1 VKVAICHQVFSY
13 GDAIGNDMAGMYRL
27 LQRLGMEPV
36 IVCDWNSQ
44 NGGFRISAPAA
55 TDWKSFEIIIYH
67 HSLYWELGEELIFHS
82 ACPIVFKHHNITP
95 PRFFEPYSEHY
106 YNVCAQ
112 GREQTKVFAA
122 DKRHVWLSDSHFS
135 KEELVEAGVDADP
148 IRVVPPFNRVGQL
161 LPLRSKADYSSV
173 AIELLFVGRIAP
185 NKGHLHLLRVA
196 CVLMSEFSR
205 PIKARI
211 VGALDPALDD
221 YYDRIV
227 RDIND
232 FGLFG
237 HVEVLP
243 HCGDN
248 ELIELYRRSH
258 LYVCLSEHEGFN
270 VPIIEAQAVGL
281 PVLGAGAGAT
291 GETAGPGQ
299 LFAEV
304 PRSAA
309 ADYFYAS
316 LIEEVFTDRNLRAQ
330 LTLAGE
336 HNVRERF
343 TDEVIENAFI
353 SAIYESI
360 NHS

>member
-1 VKVAICHQVFSY
+1 
-13 GDAIGNDMAGMYRL
+13 MAGMYRL

-44 NGGFRISAPAA
+44 KDGFRISAPAA

-67 HSLYWELGEELIFHS
+67 HSQYWELGEELIHHS

-95 PRFFEPYSEHY
+95 ARFFKPYFEHY

-122 DKRHVWLSDSHFS
+122 DKRHAWLSDSNFS
-135 KEELVEAGVDADP
+135 KQELAEDGLEPDR
-148 IRVVPPFNRVGQL
+148 IRVVPPFNRVSQL
-161 LPLRSKADYSSV
+161 LQLQSKANYNSDI
-173 AIELLFVGRIAP
+173 IELLFVGRTSP

-196 CVLMSEFSR
+196 CVLMSEFGR
-205 PIKARI
+205 PIKLRI
-211 VGALDPALDD
+211 VGALDPALNS
-221 YYDRIV
+221 YYDHIV
-227 RDIND
+227 RHISDL
-232 FGLFG
+232 GLG
-237 HVEVLP
+237 DHAEILP

-270 VPIIEAQAVGL
+270 VPIIEAQALGL
-281 PVLGAGAGAT
+281 PALGAGAGAT

-299 LFAEV
+299 LFSEV
-304 PRSAA
+304 PRSAE

-316 LIEEVFTDRNLRAQ
+316 LIEEVFTDKNLRAQ

-343 TDEVIENAFI
+343 TDEVIENAFV

-360 NHS
+360 SYS

>member
-1 VKVAICHQVFSY
+1 
-13 GDAIGNDMAGMYRL
+13 
-27 LQRLGMEPV
+27 
-36 IVCDWNSQ
+36 
-44 NGGFRISAPAA
+44 
-55 TDWKSFEIIIYH
+55 
-67 HSLYWELGEELIFHS
+67 
-82 ACPIVFKHHNITP
+82 
-95 PRFFEPYSEHY
+95 
-106 YNVCAQ
+106 
-112 GREQTKVFAA
+112 
-122 DKRHVWLSDSHFS
+122 
-135 KEELVEAGVDADP
+135 
-148 IRVVPPFNRVGQL
+148 
-161 LPLRSKADYSSV
+161 
-173 AIELLFVGRIAP
+173 
-185 NKGHLHLLRVA
+185 
-196 CVLMSEFSR
+196 MSEFSR

-211 VGALDPALDD
+211 VGTLDPALND

-232 FGLFG
+232 LGLFA

-270 VPIIEAQAVGL
+270 VPITEAQAVGL

-299 LFAEV
+299 LFSEV
-304 PRSAA
+304 PRSAE

-316 LIEEVFTDRNLRAQ
+316 LIEEVFTDKNLRAQ

-343 TDEVIENAFI
+343 TDEVIENAFV

-360 NHS
+360 SYS

>member
-1 VKVAICHQVFSY
+1 
-13 GDAIGNDMAGMYRL
+13 MAGMYRL

-44 NGGFRISAPAA
+44 KDGFRISAPAA

-67 HSLYWELGEELIFHS
+67 HSQYWKLGEELIHHS

-95 PRFFEPYSEHY
+95 ARFFKPYFEHY

-122 DKRHVWLSDSHFS
+122 DKRHAWLSDSNFS
-135 KEELVEAGVDADP
+135 KQELAEDGLEPDR
-148 IRVVPPFNRVGQL
+148 IRVVPPFNRVSQL
-161 LPLRSKADYSSV
+161 LQLQSEANYNSDI
-173 AIELLFVGRIAP
+173 IELLFVGRISP
-185 NKGHLHLLRVA
+185 NKGHFHLLRVS

-205 PIKARI
+205 PIKLRI
-211 VGALDPALDD
+211 VGALDPALNS
-221 YYDRIV
+221 YYDHIV
-227 RDIND
+227 RHISDL
-232 FGLFG
+232 GLG
-237 HVEVLP
+237 DHAEILP

-270 VPIIEAQAVGL
+270 VPITEAQAVGL

-299 LFAEV
+299 LFSEV
-304 PRSAA
+304 PRSAE

-316 LIEEVFTDRNLRAQ
+316 LIEEVFTDKNLRAQ

-343 TDEVIENAFI
+343 TDEVIENAFV

-360 NHS
+360 SYS

>member
-1 VKVAICHQVFSY
+1 LKVGICHQGFAY

-44 NGGFRISAPAA
+44 KDGFRISAPAA

-67 HSLYWELGEELIFHS
+67 HSQYWELGEELIHHS

-95 PRFFEPYSEHY
+95 ARFFKPYFEHY

-122 DKRHVWLSDSHFS
+122 DKRHAWLSDSNFS
-135 KEELVEAGVDADP
+135 KQELAEDGLEPDR
-148 IRVVPPFNRVGQL
+148 IRVVPPFNRVSQL
-161 LPLRSKADYSSV
+161 LQLQSEANYNSDI
-173 AIELLFVGRIAP
+173 IELLFVGRTSP

-196 CVLMSEFSR
+196 CVLMSEFGR
-205 PIKARI
+205 PIKLRI
-211 VGALDPALDD
+211 VGALDPALNS
-221 YYDRIV
+221 YYDHIV
-227 RDIND
+227 RHISDL
-232 FGLFG
+232 GLG
-237 HVEVLP
+237 DHAEILP

-270 VPIIEAQAVGL
+270 VPITEAQAVGL

-299 LFAEV
+299 LFSEV
-304 PRSAA
+304 PRSAE

-316 LIEEVFTDRNLRAQ
+316 LIEEVFTDKNLRAQ

-343 TDEVIENAFI
+343 TDEVIENAFV

-360 NHS
+360 SYS

>member
-1 VKVAICHQVFSY
+1 
-13 GDAIGNDMAGMYRL
+13 MAGMYRL

-44 NGGFRISAPAA
+44 KDGFRISAPAA

-67 HSLYWELGEELIFHS
+67 HSQYWELGEELIHHS

-95 PRFFEPYSEHY
+95 ARFFKPYFEHY

-122 DKRHVWLSDSHFS
+122 DKRHAWLSDSNFS
-135 KEELVEAGVDADP
+135 KQELAEDGLEPDR
-148 IRVVPPFNRVGQL
+148 IRVVPPFNRVSQL
-161 LPLRSKADYSSV
+161 LQLQSEANYNSDI
-173 AIELLFVGRIAP
+173 IELLFVGRTSP

-196 CVLMSEFSR
+196 CVLMSEFGR
-205 PIKARI
+205 PIKLRI
-211 VGALDPALDD
+211 VGALDPALNS
-221 YYDRIV
+221 YYDHIV
-227 RDIND
+227 RHISDL
-232 FGLFG
+232 GLG
-237 HVEVLP
+237 DHAEILP

-248 ELIELYRRSH
+248 ELIELYRRTH
-258 LYVCLSEHEGFN
+258 LYICLSAHEGFN

-281 PVLGAGAGAT
+281 PVLGAAAGAT

-299 LFAEV
+299 LFSEV
-304 PRSAA
+304 PRSAE

-316 LIEEVFTDRNLRAQ
+316 LIEEVFTDKNLRAQ

-343 TDEVIENAFI
+343 TDEVIENAFV

-360 NHS
+360 SYS

>member
-1 VKVAICHQVFSY
+1 
-13 GDAIGNDMAGMYRL
+13 MAGMYRL

-44 NGGFRISAPAA
+44 KDGFRISAPAA

-67 HSLYWELGEELIFHS
+67 HSQYWELGEELIHHS

-95 PRFFEPYSEHY
+95 ARFFKPYFEHY

-122 DKRHVWLSDSHFS
+122 DKRHAWLSDSNFS
-135 KEELVEAGVDADP
+135 KQELAEDGLEPDR
-148 IRVVPPFNRVGQL
+148 IRVVPPFNRVSQL
-161 LPLRSKADYSSV
+161 LQLQSEANYNSDI
-173 AIELLFVGRIAP
+173 IELLFVGRISP

-196 CVLMSEFSR
+196 CVLMSEFAR
-205 PIKARI
+205 PIKLRI
-211 VGALDPALDD
+211 VGALDPALNS
-221 YYDRIV
+221 YYDHIV
-227 RDIND
+227 RHISDL
-232 FGLFG
+232 GLG
-237 HVEVLP
+237 DHAEILP

-281 PVLGAGAGAT
+281 PVLGADAGAT
-291 GETAGPGQ
+291 GETAGPDQ
-299 LFAEV
+299 LFSEV
-304 PRSAA
+304 PRSAGT
-309 ADYFYAS
+309 DYFYAS
-316 LIEEVFTDRNLRAQ
+316 LIEEVFTDKNLRAQ

-343 TDEVIENAFI
+343 TDEVIENAFV

-360 NHS
+360 SYS

>member
-1 VKVAICHQVFSY
+1 
-13 GDAIGNDMAGMYRL
+13 MAGMYRL

-44 NGGFRISAPAA
+44 KDGFRISAPTA

-67 HSLYWELGEELIFHS
+67 HSQYWELGEELIHHS

-95 PRFFEPYSEHY
+95 ARFFKPYFEHY

-122 DKRHVWLSDSHFS
+122 DKRHAWLSDSHFS
-135 KEELVEAGVDADP
+135 KQEMAEAGVDADR
-148 IRVVPPFNRVGQL
+148 IRVVPPFNRVSQL
-161 LPLRSKADYSSV
+161 LQLQSEANYNSDI
-173 AIELLFVGRIAP
+173 IELLFVGRISP
-185 NKGHLHLLRVA
+185 NKGHLHLLRMA
-196 CVLMSEFSR
+196 CVLMSEFGR
-205 PIKARI
+205 PIKLRI
-211 VGALDPALDD
+211 VGALDPALNS
-221 YYDRIV
+221 YYDHMV
-227 RDIND
+227 RHIND
-232 FGLFG
+232 LGLG
-237 HVEVLP
+237 DHAEILP

-248 ELIELYRRSH
+248 ELIEFYRRSH

-299 LFAEV
+299 LFSEV
-304 PRSAA
+304 PKSAE

-330 LTLAGE
+330 VTLAGE

-343 TDEVIENAFI
+343 TDEVIENAFV
-353 SAIYESI
+353 SALYESI
-360 NHS
+360 NLS

>member
-1 VKVAICHQVFSY
+1 LKVAICHQGFAY

-44 NGGFRISAPAA
+44 KDGFRISAPAA

-67 HSLYWELGEELIFHS
+67 HSLYWELGEELIHHS
-82 ACPIVFKHHNITP
+82 ACPIVFKYHNITP
-95 PRFFEPYSEHY
+95 ARLFKLYSEHY

-122 DKRHVWLSDSHFS
+122 DKRHAWLSDSHFS
-135 KEELVEAGVDADP
+135 KEELAEAGVNADR
-148 IRVVPPFNRVGQL
+148 IRVVPPFNRVSQL
-161 LPLRSKADYSSV
+161 LPLRSKAEYNSV

-211 VGALDPALDD
+211 VGTLDPALND

-232 FGLFG
+232 LGLFA

-258 LYVCLSEHEGFN
+258 VYVCLSEHEGFN

-281 PVLGAGAGAT
+281 PVLGAAAGAT

-299 LFAEV
+299 LFSEV
-304 PRSAA
+304 PRSAE

-330 LTLAGE
+330 LTLTGE

-343 TDEVIENAFI
+343 TDEVIENAFV

>member
-1 VKVAICHQVFSY
+1 
-13 GDAIGNDMAGMYRL
+13 MAGMYRL

-44 NGGFRISAPAA
+44 KDGFRISAPAA
-55 TDWKSFEIIIYH
+55 TDWKSFGIIIYH
-67 HSLYWELGEELIFHS
+67 HSQYWELGEELIHHS
-82 ACPIVFKHHNITP
+82 ACPIVFKYHNISP
-95 PRFFEPYSEHY
+95 AHFFKPYCEHY

-112 GREQTKVFAA
+112 GREETKVFAA
-122 DKRHVWLSDSHFS
+122 DKRHAWLSASHFS
-135 KEELVEAGVDADP
+135 KQELAEDGVEPDRM
-148 IRVVPPFNRVGQL
+148 RVVPPFNRVSQL
-161 LPLRSKADYSSV
+161 LQLQSEADYNSDI
-173 AIELLFVGRIAP
+173 IELLFVGRISP

-196 CVLMSEFSR
+196 CVLMSEFGR
-205 PIKARI
+205 PIKLRI
-211 VGALDPALDD
+211 VGALDPALNS
-221 YYDRIV
+221 YYDHIV
-227 RDIND
+227 RHISDL
-232 FGLFG
+232 GLG
-237 HVEVLP
+237 DHAEILP

-248 ELIELYRRSH
+248 ELIEFYRRSH

-299 LFAEV
+299 LFSEV
-304 PRSAA
+304 PRSAE

-336 HNVRERF
+336 HNVRGRF
-343 TDEVIENAFI
+343 TDEAIENAFV
-353 SAIYESI
+353 SPIYESI
-360 NHS
+360 NYS

>member
-1 VKVAICHQVFSY
+1 
-13 GDAIGNDMAGMYRL
+13 MAGMYRL

-44 NGGFRISAPAA
+44 KDGFRISAPAA

-67 HSLYWELGEELIFHS
+67 HSQYWELGEELIHHS

-95 PRFFEPYSEHY
+95 ARFFKPYFEHY

-122 DKRHVWLSDSHFS
+122 DKRHAWLSDSNFS
-135 KEELVEAGVDADP
+135 KQELAEDGLEPDR
-148 IRVVPPFNRVGQL
+148 IRVVAPFNRVSQL
-161 LPLRSKADYSSV
+161 LQLQSEANFNSDI
-173 AIELLFVGRIAP
+173 IELLFVGRISP

-196 CVLMSEFSR
+196 CVLMSEFAR
-205 PIKARI
+205 PIKLRI
-211 VGALDPALDD
+211 VGTLDPALNS
-221 YYDRIV
+221 YYDHIV
-227 RDIND
+227 RHISDL
-232 FGLFG
+232 GLG
-237 HVEVLP
+237 DHAEILP

-248 ELIELYRRSH
+248 ELIELYRRTH
-258 LYVCLSEHEGFN
+258 LYICLSAHEGFN

-281 PVLGAGAGAT
+281 PVLGAAAGAT

-299 LFAEV
+299 LFSEV
-304 PRSAA
+304 PRSAE

-316 LIEEVFTDRNLRAQ
+316 LIEEVFTDKNLRAQ

-343 TDEVIENAFI
+343 TDEVIENAFV

-360 NHS
+360 SYS

>member
-1 VKVAICHQVFSY
+1 
-13 GDAIGNDMAGMYRL
+13 MAGMYRL

-44 NGGFRISAPAA
+44 KDGFRISAPAA

-67 HSLYWELGEELIFHS
+67 HSQYWELGEELIHHS
-82 ACPIVFKHHNITP
+82 ACPIVFKYHNISP
-95 PRFFEPYSEHY
+95 AHFFKPYFEQYH
-106 YNVCAQ
+106 NVCAQ

-122 DKRHVWLSDSHFS
+122 STRHSWLSDSNFS
-135 KEELVEAGVDADP
+135 KQELAEDGLEPDR
-148 IRVVPPFNRVGQL
+148 IRVVPPFNRVSQL
-161 LPLRSKADYSSV
+161 LQLQSKATYNSDI
-173 AIELLFVGRIAP
+173 IELLFVGRTSP

-196 CVLMSEFSR
+196 CVLMSEFGR
-205 PIKARI
+205 PIKLRI
-211 VGALDPALDD
+211 VGALDPALNS
-221 YYDRIV
+221 YYDHIV
-227 RDIND
+227 RHISDL
-232 FGLFG
+232 GLG
-237 HVEVLP
+237 DHAEILP

-270 VPIIEAQAVGL
+270 VPITEAQAVGL

-299 LFAEV
+299 LFSEV
-304 PRSAA
+304 PRSAE

-316 LIEEVFTDRNLRAQ
+316 LIEEVFTDKNLRAQ

-343 TDEVIENAFI
+343 TDEVIENAFV

-360 NHS
+360 SYS